1 MFSQRW
7 KTWDYDVG
15 TKYDKQNPRRI
26 IDHIICNDRVEKYHY
41 EGNSIC
47 YTQKN
52 SKRILKHSL
61 K

>member
-1 MFSQRW
+1 MFSHRG
-7 KTWDYDVG
+7 KIGDNDG
-15 TKYDKQNPRRI
+15 KKKYDKQATQRNI
-26 IDHIICNDRVEKYHY
+26 EHIICSNCVEKYHY
-41 EGNSIC
+41 EGNSEC